1 MDKDEVINLIAENI
15 RIQRLRKRLTQEA
28 LAEMAGVSTKY
39 INSIETKKV
48 NPSITVIV
56 NICKSLNIDLN
67 KIICP
72 LD

>member
-28 LAEMAGVSTKY
+28 LAEMSGVSTKY